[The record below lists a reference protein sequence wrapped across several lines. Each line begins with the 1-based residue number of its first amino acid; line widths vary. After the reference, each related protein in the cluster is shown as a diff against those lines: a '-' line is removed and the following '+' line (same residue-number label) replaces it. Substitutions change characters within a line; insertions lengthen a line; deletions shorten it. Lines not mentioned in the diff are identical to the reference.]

1 VISPH
6 SDARDVDIPEEVS
19 SQVMYPPNTKRQ
31 PGRRRKTRIP
41 STGEIKAPKK
51 TVSKNICGRCREEGH
66 NRTNCTVPI

>member
-6 SDARDVDIPEEVS
+6 GDARDVDILEEVS

-41 STGEIKAPKK
+41 STGEIRAPKK
-51 TVSKNICGRCREEGH
+51 KVSKNRCGRCREEGH